1 MQRLTS
7 VGFAFAAALALLGAA
22 THPARADEPTVSL
35 SIKDHRFEPS
45 EVQVPANTKVKL
57 IVKNLDATPEEFES
71 NELRRE
77 KVIQGGQQAT
87 IYVGPLQPGR
97 YEFFGEFN
105 PKTARGFVVVK

>member
-1 MQRLTS
+1 MRQFP
-7 VGFAFAAALALLGAA
+7 V
-22 THPARADEPTVSL
+22 PARADEPTVTL
-35 SIKDHRFEPS
+35 TIKDHRFEPS